1 MINLSYIHTY
11 RDIIN
16 LLEGQRFQLPLLY
29 VYIYIYVHTQSY
41 DEIGEKGVR
50 TFNDIV
56 KCDENFLYRFEIS

>member
-1 MINLSYIHTY
+1 MINLSYIQTY

-29 VYIYIYVHTQSY
+29 VCIYVHTQSY